1 MVRLGRDIFV
11 TLWLALLGSRRP
23 EATARRGAAAGWR
36 RVCGPEA
43 ADGST
48 KAAHLFRF
56 PLPLSDSHPPL
67 VTNGTARALTH
78 TTIN

>member
-1 MVRLGRDIFV
+1 MVRLGRDFFF
-11 TLWLALLGSRRP
+11 TLWRAVLGSRRP
-23 EATARRGAAAGWR
+23 EAAARRGAAAGWR

-56 PLPLSDSHPPL
+56 PPSLPPTHPTL